1 MPHATIL
8 LIDDQEGIRYSLA
21 HVLRLQGYEVLTAAS
36 EAEAEAIRERMGL
49 EGLALVI
56 TNIRLT
62 RTPQAREGYAL
73 LQRWQPLAPRLPF
86 VLISGEP
93 MYQDLPEV
101 RAGAVRLL
109 VKPFLLETFLAA
121 VREALDR

>member
-8 LIDDQEGIRYSLA
+8 VIDDLEGIRDSLA
-21 HVLRLQGYEVLTAAS
+21 EVLRLRGYEVLTAAT
-36 EAEAEAIRERMGL
+36 EAEAEAVRQRVGL

-62 RTPQAREGYAL
+62 RAPQAREGYAL
-73 LQRWQPLAPRLPF
+73 LQRWRPLAPHLPF

-93 MYQDLPEV
+93 VHQDLPEV

-109 VKPFLLETFLAA
+109 VKPFPLEALLA
-121 VREALDR
+121 VTREALGR